1 MHSSSTGLILEPWQ
15 NWAFLWLKGAVAA
28 TSTMTTAPV
37 KMIWRDCCHPDLD
50 AVISA
55 HPAYCLPIS
64 TWTQNR
70 KVPSRALCQCRYHRP
85 STSKA
90 KAQQNNSLHIQ
101 IVPFHAP
108 LCSGGGG
115 DGWCLIDHYHISRV
129 HSGIPVYKKLELKV
143 IVLVTKDCWCLLG
156 GSLHR
161 HCWGLVWCSQ
171 PARPLSQP
179 ATTEETRD

>member
-64 TWTQNR
+64 TWTQNS

-115 DGWCLIDHYHISRV
+115 DALSIIIIYTVCIVAFLFIRSSSWRWLYWWQKTVGVCSVDLHTVTAEAWCLVFTASTAIISTS
-129 HSGIPVYKKLELKV
+129 HH
-143 IVLVTKDCWCLLG
+143 G
-156 GSLHR
+156 G
-161 HCWGLVWCSQ
+161 
-171 PARPLSQP
+171 
-179 ATTEETRD
+179 D